1 MKKVLLAIILSLMLL
16 VPAGA
21 SARTYSATFDMTGP
35 EAVINTLKQETGLE
49 FMYQKGILAD
59 VPQHISGSFQNLT
72 LDQLLNRVVN
82 GQLHLAYKIV
92 DKTVV
97 ISRPM
102 ATDVIK
108 GTISGVVYD
117 REEAQPLPG
126 VSVVIEGTPYVTVTD
141 VDGRFVFTKVSA
153 VNPVITVSFIGMNT
167 ESMAVNQK
175 NRNSIRFE
183 MMPSATMMEDVIVTG
198 YQTISKERAAGSF
211 SVVTPEKLQGKLQ
224 TSILDRMEG
233 MVAGMNTRANSI
245 RGVSTLNG
253 TKTPLYVVDGIPYEG
268 SIAAINPSEIE
279 NVTVLKDASAAS
291 IYGARSANGVIV
303 ITTRSGQAGRTK
315 VSYNGSLKIT
325 PLPDRDYMNLTSVS
339 ELVDLQETLF
349 QYPHSAWNSKTANTP
364 YNEVYTVLYDHEN
377 GYITDEEK
385 EQKLNYYRN
394 LDNRSQVK
402 EHVRRASLVQ
412 QHNIS
417 FSGGSGI
424 YRYAISANYLKNYPY
439 EKIQSNDRFG
449 FNLKNTFDF
458 FKWFRVN
465 LGIIQSN
472 TNADYDNGFSYY
484 GYLNGGA
491 PYKMLYNEDGTPAQW
506 YSGKNQREIDRLISV
521 GCLDESYY
529 PVLEQDKAHYKSTS
543 KYQNINLNLHF
554 TILEGLSLDLM
565 YQSENTNSY
574 TKQYYSENAHTI
586 KSTINNATVIE
597 DDGSFTYHIP
607 KGGQL
612 RETWGKSKSYTARAQ
627 INFNRSF
634 ASIHDVQA
642 IVGAERRQVTSDG
655 TSVNKWGYDD
665 QTLAFKSINE
675 LNLGQPVRGT
685 QSTSGSYYYSG
696 PYDSFTSTENRY
708 VSFYGNASYTFDRLI
723 TATGSIRLDKSNLF
737 GTDPKWQN
745 RPLWSVGLQYNALR
759 GWNWIDR
766 LSVRGTYGINGN
778 VARNSGPYMIAQTSS
793 RPNSYT
799 NDFYMTITTPP
810 NPALRWEKTKVL
822 NLGVDFSVLNNRLNG
837 SIEYYSKNTDD
848 LLGNRLTDATCG
860 WSSLQLNYGSM
871 YNRGV
876 EISLNSVN
884 IANRDFTWASN
895 FVFSYN
901 KNKLTKIENSGTS
914 AIDYFYSM
922 QNREGHPMNSF
933 FTIRYA
939 GLNSEGYPTAYKADG
954 TITDSYRDLTA
965 EDLVYSGTATPPYTA
980 ALTNKLSYKGFD
992 LEFMFVFYG
1001 GHKLRDVA
1009 AGYVWNRMATLNY
1022 ASVMDRDRMHFWQ
1035 KPGDENDPDMAPR
1048 FLYRSSNSNA
1058 EYLWSAADKHI
1069 EKGDYIKLRNVI
1081 IGYTFPKKWIRK
1093 AFLQNLRIDLQ
1104 IQNLWYWAAN
1114 KRNLDPEVWSGTSL
1128 SPSRGSHIP
1137 ATYTIGLQAN
1147 F

>member
-1 MKKVLLAIILSLMLL
+1 MKKVLSVIILFLMLL

-21 SARTYSATFDMTGP
+21 SARTYSATFDKTGP
-35 EAVINTLKQETGLE
+35 ESVINLLKQETGLE
-49 FMYQKGILAD
+49 FMYQKGILTD
-59 VPQHISGSFQNLT
+59 VPQQISGAYSNLT
-72 LDQLLNRVVN
+72 LDQLLNRVIN
-82 GQLHLAYKIV
+82 GQMHLAYKVV

-97 ISRPM
+97 LSRPA
-102 ATDVIK
+102 ATDVIN
-108 GTISGVVYD
+108 GNISGVVYD
-117 REEAQPLPG
+117 REEGLPMPG
-126 VSVVIEGTPYVTVTD
+126 VSVMIEGTNYATVTD
-141 VDGRFVFTKVSA
+141 IDGRFTFSNVSV

-175 NRNSIRFE
+175 NRSDIRFE
-183 MMPSATMMEDVIVTG
+183 MLPSSTMMDDVIVTG

-253 TKTPLYVVDGIPYEG
+253 TRTPLYVVDGIPYEG

-349 QYPHSAWNSKTANTP
+349 KYPHSAWNSKTANTP

-385 EQKLNYYRN
+385 EQKLNYYRS

-402 EHVRRASLVQ
+402 EHVRNASLVQ
-412 QHNIS
+412 QHNLS

-506 YSGKNQREIDRLISV
+506 YSGKNQREIDRLIAA

-529 PVLEQDKAHYKSTS
+529 PVLETDKKHYKNTS
-543 KYQNINLNLHF
+543 RYQNVNLNLHF

-565 YQSENTNSY
+565 YQSENTNNY
-574 TKQYYSENAHTI
+574 TKQYNTENALSVKT
-586 KSTINNATVIE
+586 TINNATVIE
-597 DDGSFTYHIP
+597 KDGSFTYHIP

-612 RETWGKSKSYTARAQ
+612 NETWGKSHSYTARAQ
-627 INFNRSF
+627 INFNRTF

-642 IVGAERRQVTSDG
+642 IAGAERRKVTSDG
-655 TSVNKWGYDD
+655 TTVNKWGYDD

-675 LNLGQPVRGT
+675 LNLGQAVRGT

-696 PYDSFTSTENRY
+696 PYDSFSSSENRY

-745 RPLWSVGLQYNALR
+745 RPLWSVGLQYHALR

-766 LSVRGTYGINGN
+766 LSVRATYGINGN
-778 VARNSGPYMIAQTSS
+778 VARNSGPYMIAKTSS

-799 NDFYMTITTPP
+799 NDFYMSITTPP

-848 LLGNRLTDATCG
+848 LLGNRLTDATSG

-871 YNRGV
+871 YNRGI
-876 EISLNSVN
+876 ELSINSIN

-933 FTIRYA
+933 YTIRYA

-965 EDLVYSGTATPPYTA
+965 EDLVYSGTATPPYNA
-980 ALTNKLSYKGFD
+980 ALTNRLSYKGFD

-1022 ASVMDRDRMHFWQ
+1022 ASVVDRDRMHFWQ
-1035 KPGDENDPDMAPR
+1035 NPGDENDPDMAPR

-1081 IGYTFPKKWIRK
+1081 IGYTFPKKWISK

-1114 KRNLDPEVWSGTSL
+1114 KRNLDPEVWSGTTL